1 MRLVADSG
9 LWRTGPSDMPLAAPP
24 PLAAVLEVSG
34 AVLSWT
40 VDDPPGDAS
49 AQITFTDLSR
59 ADWLWR
65 LLGESGH
72 VALASSLGAVAPLA
86 EPPHSIELTGVDIVP
101 GSVDPLRRLAI
112 GHWLRRWWPASRQDG
127 IAGLDRALLDVEVA
141 LLTVGAQGFFTDDTL
156 DSDVAGLLAPHA
168 TALITHVA
176 SADPRI
182 VDLVRA
188 GAGLADE
195 VGMVDIGWSELLAAL
210 DDSGMI
216 LTAKLAPPSGRRDD
230 YALAA
235 GSDTGLGRKGGGPSI
250 ARGVASI
257 NWSAV
262 PPGIFD
268 AGENTVDW
276 SVEVASTA
284 PVAIVRAAIIG
295 PDPAT
300 GVAVQ
305 LRSGAINGTGVLDA
319 DGRATLPLA
328 DARQRPMTESA
339 AWDHDWAATLVVIG
353 AQVTETRETRERL
366 RRWAL
371 ARLDRPADDAF
382 LAEILA
388 SESAY

>member
-9 LWRTGPSDMPLAAPP
+9 LWRSGPTTAPA

-40 VDDPPGDAS
+40 VDDPPGAAS

-65 LLGESGH
+65 VLGESGH
-72 VALASSLGAVAPLA
+72 VALAATLGAA
-86 EPPHSIELTGVDIVP
+86 EGAADEPHSIELTGVDVVP
-101 GSVDPLRRLAI
+101 GSVDPLRRLAL
-112 GHWLRRWWPASRQDG
+112 GHWLRRWWPASRRDG

-141 LLTVGAQGFFTDDTL
+141 LLTVGAQGFFTDDTV
-156 DSDVAGLLAPHA
+156 DSDVAQLLVPHA
-168 TALITHVA
+168 TALLAHVR
-176 SADPRI
+176 SDDPRI

-188 GAGLADE
+188 GGGVAGE
-195 VGMVDIGWSELLAAL
+195 VGVDDNGWPEVYAAL
-210 DDSGMI
+210 EDSSTIRAGEP
-216 LTAKLAPPSGRRDD
+216 ARPSGRRDD

-235 GSDTGLGRKGGGPSI
+235 GTHAPLGQKAAPI
-250 ARGVASI
+250 ARGAASI

-276 SVEVASTA
+276 IVEPAGTAVVA
-284 PVAIVRAAIIG
+284 VARAAIIG

-300 GVAVQ
+300 GIGVQ
-305 LRSGAINGTGVLDA
+305 LRSGAISGTVVLDA
-319 DGRATLPLA
+319 DGRATLPLV
-328 DARQRPMTESA
+328 DSRRRPLTESA
-339 AWDHDWAATLVVIG
+339 AWDHDWAATSVIIG
-353 AQVTETRETRERL
+353 AQVSGVAETRETRERV
-366 RRWAL
+366 RRWVRT
-371 ARLDRPADDAF
+371 RLDRPGDDAF

>member
-9 LWRTGPSDMPLAAPP
+9 LWRTGPTAAQT

-40 VDDPPGDAS
+40 VDDPSDAAS

-65 LLGESGH
+65 VLGESGH
-72 VALASSLGAVAPLA
+72 VALASTLEAADGAADQ
-86 EPPHSIELTGVDIVP
+86 PHSIELTGVDVVP

-156 DSDVAGLLAPHA
+156 DSDVAQLLAPHG
-168 TALITHVA
+168 TALITHVRNDD
-176 SADPRI
+176 SRI
-182 VDLVRA
+182 LDLVRA
-188 GAGLADE
+188 GAGVADE
-195 VGMVDIGWSELLAAL
+195 AGVDDIGWPELYAAL
-210 DDSGMI
+210 DDSSMT
-216 LTAKLAPPSGRRDD
+216 LAAKLAEPSGRRDD

-235 GSDTGLGRKGGGPSI
+235 GVDAGLAHKGDAAPI

-257 NWSAV
+257 NWSSV
-262 PPGIFD
+262 PPAIFD
-268 AGENTVDW
+268 AGENTIEW
-276 SVEVASTA
+276 IVEVAG
-284 PVAIVRAAIIG
+284 VAVVAVVRAAIIG

-300 GVAVQ
+300 GIGVQ
-305 LRSGAINGTGVLDA
+305 LRSGAFSGASVLDA
-319 DGRATLPLA
+319 DGRATLPLV
-328 DARQRPMTESA
+328 DSQQRPMTESA
-339 AWDHDWAATLVVIG
+339 AWDHDWTATSVIIG
-353 AQVTETRETRERL
+353 TDVTETRETRERV
-366 RRWAL
+366 RRWVR
-371 ARLDRPADDAF
+371 ARLDRPGDDAL

>member
-9 LWRTGPSDMPLAAPP
+9 LWRTGPTTAAT

-40 VDDPPGDAS
+40 IDDQQGDAS

-65 LLGESGH
+65 VVGESGH
-72 VALASSLGAVAPLA
+72 VALASAVDRAVDQ
-86 EPPHSIELTGVDIVP
+86 PHSIELTGVDVVP

-141 LLTVGAQGFFTDDTL
+141 LLTAGAQGFFTDDTL
-156 DSDVAGLLAPHA
+156 DSDVAQLLAPHA
-168 TALITHVA
+168 TALITHVR
-176 SADPRI
+176 SDDPR
-182 VDLVRA
+182 VADLVRA

-195 VGMVDIGWSELLAAL
+195 VGLENTGWPELFAAL
-210 DDSGMI
+210 DDSNMAVT
-216 LTAKLAPPSGRRDD
+216 LPSGRRDD

-235 GSDTGLGRKGGGPSI
+235 GSDTGPPAAAPI
-250 ARGVASI
+250 ARGVASV

-268 AGENTVDW
+268 AGENIVDW
-276 SVEVASTA
+276 SVEIAGGA
-284 PVAIVRAAIIG
+284 PVAVVRAAIIG
-295 PDPAT
+295 PHPAT
-300 GVAVQ
+300 GVPVRLHCGAVD
-305 LRSGAINGTGVLDA
+305 GTGVLDA
-319 DGRATLPLA
+319 DGRATLPLV
-328 DARQRPMTESA
+328 DAQHRPMMESA
-339 AWDHDWAATLVVIG
+339 AWNHDWTRTSVIIG
-353 AQVTETRETRERL
+353 AQVSETRETRERV
-366 RRWAL
+366 RRWVHT
-371 ARLDRPADDAF
+371 RLDRPADDAF

>member
-9 LWRTGPSDMPLAAPP
+9 LWTTGPTTETT

-40 VDDPPGDAS
+40 LDDPNDAK
-49 AQITFTDLSR
+49 AHITFTDFGR

-65 LLGESGH
+65 VLGESGH
-72 VALASSLGAVAPLA
+72 VALASAVGGADEPSSIDLA
-86 EPPHSIELTGVDIVP
+86 GVDILP
-101 GSVDPLRRLAI
+101 GSVGPLRRLAV

-127 IAGLDRALLDVEVA
+127 IAGLDRALLDLEVA
-141 LLTVGAQGFFTDDTL
+141 VLTAGAQGFFADDTL

-168 TALITHVA
+168 TALAAHVA
-176 SADPRI
+176 DGDPRA

-195 VGMVDIGWSELLAAL
+195 LGVDGPGWPELFAAL
-210 DDSGMI
+210 DDSAAV
-216 LTAKLAPPSGRRDD
+216 LVFPSGRRDD

-235 GSDTGLGRKGGGPSI
+235 GADAGRPSTAPI
-250 ARGVASI
+250 ARGAGSVH
-257 NWSAV
+257 WGGV

-276 SVEVASTA
+276 TIEAAGTAVVAHVR
-284 PVAIVRAAIIG
+284 VAVIG

-300 GVAVQ
+300 GIGVR
-305 LRSGAINGTGVLDA
+305 LRSGSISGTGALDA
-319 DGRATLPLA
+319 DGRAALPLA
-328 DARQRPMTESA
+328 EAGQRPLSESA
-339 AWDHDWAATLVVIG
+339 AWDHDWSAASVLIG
-353 AQVTETRETRERL
+353 AENAESADTRERV
-366 RRWAL
+366 RRWAR

-388 SESAY
+388 AESAY